1 MGFFGYAVIC
11 GLLSLWF
18 WWLERRRAATV
29 TQLNAAA
36 AAADDDDDDDDD
48 RERERRRRLLRAARF
63 PVHGCF
69 VVFGIAAVVFFVLS
83 FFRTVPSG
91 SVGVPVTFGKA
102 GDEVGPGLHLE
113 WPITKM
119 KNMSVRTQSYTMAS
133 KGDDP
138 SVRVLGSDAAGATA
152 DATLLFRVVRSK
164 ATDVYDNL
172 GTGYANTVV
181 RPTARRC
188 VRAAFA
194 DNELVEAATTRSND
208 LERDIK
214 SCIEETLEPA
224 GIEVQDFQLR
234 QLVLSQ
240 QLTDAIEG
248 NVAAQEVDAASPLD
262 PNYQQFLYVLQF
274 LKNATKNGN
283 LIVVSPDGTGL
294 NIQANAPTTTT
305 APPGG

>member
-1 MGFFGYAVIC
+1 MGFFGYAVVC

-29 TQLNAAA
+29 QQLTVAAA
-36 AAADDDDDDDDD
+36 STTDDDDEDD
-48 RERERRRRLLRAARF
+48 E
-63 PVHGCF
+63 HGCF
-69 VVFGIAAVVFFVLS
+69 VVFGLAAIVFFVLS

-102 GDEVGPGLHLE
+102 ANEVGPGLHLE
-113 WPITKM
+113 WPITQM
-119 KNMSVRTQSYTMAS
+119 KNISTRTQSYTMAT

-138 SVRVLGSDAAGATA
+138 AVRVLGSDAAGATA
-152 DATLLFRVVRSK
+152 DATLLFRVVRNQ

-172 GTGYANTVV
+172 GTGYAATVV

-194 DNELVEAATTRSND
+194 DNELVAAATTRSND
-208 LERDIK
+208 VEKNIEDCIK
-214 SCIEETLEPA
+214 ETLEPA
-224 GIEVQDFQLR
+224 GIDVQEFQLR

-248 NVAAQEVDAASPLD
+248 NVAAGEVGARSALD
-262 PNYQQFLYVLQF
+262 ENYQQFLYVLQF
-274 LKNATKNGN
+274 LRNATKNGN
-283 LIVVSPDGTGL
+283 LIVVSPNGNGTGL

-305 APPGG
+305 TTPGP

>member
-48 RERERRRRLLRAARF
+48 CERERRRRLLRAARF